1 MKKSV
6 LPVLFLLPLMTACS
20 QLQNYENYDV
30 EIPPAFELAN
40 IMVALT
46 QFGKT
51 DDNIVKK
58 GTNYHEAVIKYF
70 LPYQDHPAIKKLTQI
85 FNGDRN
91 ANYIAYH
98 DWRTGSYEAE
108 FVGKQLKFRSLIRI
122 RNTFKKHAD
131 LIEDFANF
139 SSFLEFYNQHKPLFQ
154 RYVNQYKNAVSI
166 GDMWQWMEFQ
176 FPQRY
181 DGYKIVMSPLIG
193 GFHNTIR
200 TKSGKETIMFVN
212 VPDAFINQKDL
223 SSIEKGNMVRTVLTE
238 IDHNYVNPVS
248 DNWHRAIN
256 DGLANLDCW
265 NQNIGGYDSPVRTFN
280 EYMTWAVF
288 SIYLREKFDTEAFE
302 EVNSLQANFMAD
314 RRGFVK
320 FREFNSYL
328 LELYANKN
336 KSEKIP
342 DLYPQAVEWFKKQQC
357 N

>member
-6 LPVLFLLPLMTACS
+6 LSVLFLLPLVMACS
-20 QLQNYENYDV
+20 QPPNYENYDV
-30 EIPPAFELAN
+30 QIPPAFELAN

-46 QFGKT
+46 EFSRQ

-58 GTNYHEAVIKYF
+58 GTDYHEAVVNYF
-70 LPYQDHPAIKKLTQI
+70 LPYQNHPAIKKLNQI
-85 FNGDRN
+85 FNGNRN
-91 ANYIAYH
+91 ENYNAYH
-98 DWRTGSYEAE
+98 DWRTGSYEAK
-108 FVGKQLKFRSLIRI
+108 FVGKQLKFRSLIRV
-122 RNTFKKHAD
+122 RNTFKKHGD
-131 LIEDFANF
+131 LIEDFVRS
-139 SSFLEFYNQHKPLFQ
+139 SSFLEFYDEHKPLFH
-154 RYVNQYKNAVSI
+154 RYVNQYKSAVSI
-166 GDMWQWMEFQ
+166 GDMWQWMELQ

-181 DGYKIVMSPLIG
+181 HGYKIVLSPLIG
-193 GFHNTIR
+193 GFHNTVR

-212 VPDAFINQKDL
+212 VPNAFVNQRQL

-238 IDHNYVNPVS
+238 IDHNYVNPIS
-248 DNWHRAIN
+248 DNWRSAIN

-288 SIYLREKFDTEAFE
+288 NIYLKEKFDAKTYE

-328 LELYANKN
+328 LALYTNKN

-342 DLYPQAVEWFKKQQC
+342 DLYPQAIEWFNQQDC
-357 N
+357 D